1 VAGALKGRGAA
12 PVQTLCQL
20 VEGSLSFPPA
30 LATVFA
36 AVAELKKEK
45 MRIFF

>member
-1 VAGALKGRGAA
+1 VAGALKGRGAG
-12 PVQTLCQL
+12 PVQTLCWL

-36 AVAELKKEK
+36 ALTELKKKK